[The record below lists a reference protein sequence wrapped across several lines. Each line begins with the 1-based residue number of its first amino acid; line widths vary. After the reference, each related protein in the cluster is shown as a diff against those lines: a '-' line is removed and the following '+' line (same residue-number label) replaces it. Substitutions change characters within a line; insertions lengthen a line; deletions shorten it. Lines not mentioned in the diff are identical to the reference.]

1 MLSVKAKAKNIPPER
16 TLVVPDFVERIYLP
30 WVEEHKRPSTLK
42 SCQDIWKAHLKPIL
56 VRDRV
61 LLRDV
66 RTSTVQNWLNQ
77 IGQQDLSKNSLKRI
91 QSLISGIFSKAKQL
105 DYYEKVNPV
114 QNTEVNPK
122 AADPQETCAY
132 SLDEEEAMLRVFPE
146 PAATVFAVAAY
157 AGLRRG
163 EITGLDWSDWRE
175 DEDSPFG
182 ALWVSR
188 SVWNGHVGEP
198 KTKKS
203 KAPVPVI
210 PQLAKRLA
218 MYRERCGSPAEG
230 PMFANT
236 LGGRMHLNNLLR
248 RVMLP
253 ALNRCRQCGGRE
265 GKSHLRQDHAYER
278 DTRIPQWHG
287 WHAARRGL
295 GTNLYHLGVSDKVIQ
310 RILRHSN
317 VNVTMS
323 YYVKPMDA
331 DVLSAMA
338 KLEQN
343 VAERTAAQA
352 LRDSDGT
359 VNPPS
364 GATPDLVN

>member
-1 MLSVKAKAKNIPPER
+1 
-16 TLVVPDFVERIYLP
+16 
-30 WVEEHKRPSTLK
+30 
-42 SCQDIWKAHLKPIL
+42 
-56 VRDRV
+56 
-61 LLRDV
+61 
-66 RTSTVQNWLNQ
+66 
-77 IGQQDLSKNSLKRI
+77 
-91 QSLISGIFSKAKQL
+91 
-105 DYYEKVNPV
+105 
-114 QNTEVNPK
+114 
-122 AADPQETCAY
+122 
-132 SLDEEEAMLRVFPE
+132 
-146 PAATVFAVAAY
+146 
-157 AGLRRG
+157 
-163 EITGLDWSDWRE
+163 
-175 DEDSPFG
+175 
-182 ALWVSR
+182 
-188 SVWNGHVGEP
+188 
-198 KTKKS
+198 
-203 KAPVPVI
+203 
-210 PQLAKRLA
+210 
-218 MYRERCGSPAEG
+218 
-230 PMFANT
+230 MFANT

-352 LRDSDGT
+352 LRDSDRT